1 MMTTTAEYNQR
12 QYQLMAKFLNEID
25 YSDVKG
31 LGQLVDSLSAL
42 VGVLKEPDEVWE
54 TDFISAWWTLEQI
67 YAGAR
72 VSYEDAPDDFTNE
85 LSVESINLVKEAVEQ
100 LKEMVKAV
108 SSIEITKAA
117 QKKLETIAKKFGTTP
132 DDMLSEALA
141 SNSTFRDTDTGNL
154 NIWISRPDNSSGLIR
169 VILNPSG
176 ERVISVGLNHGKD
189 IGNVLKTE
197 RFIYI
202 S

>member
-1 MMTTTAEYNQR
+1 MTTIAEYNQR
-12 QYQLMAKFLNEID
+12 QYQLMAKFLDEID

-42 VGVLKEPDEVWE
+42 VGVLEEPDEVWE
-54 TDFISAWWTLEQI
+54 ADFISAWATLEEI
-67 YAGAR
+67 YADAR

-85 LSVESINLVKEAVEQ
+85 LSVEDINLAEEAVRQ

-117 QKKLETIAKKFGTTP
+117 EKKLETIAKKFGTTT
-132 DDMLSEALA
+132 DDMLSEVLA
-141 SNSTFRDTDTGNL
+141 SDSIFRDTDTGNL

-176 ERVISVGLNHGKD
+176 KRVISGGLNHGKD
-189 IGNVLKTE
+189 VGNVLKKE

>member
-1 MMTTTAEYNQR
+1 MTATAEYNQR
-12 QYQLMAKFLNEID
+12 QYQLMTKFLNEVD
-25 YSDVKG
+25 YSDIEG
-31 LGQLVDSLSAL
+31 LGQLVNSLLAL
-42 VGVLKEPDEVWE
+42 VGVLEEPDEVWE
-54 TDFISAWWTLEQI
+54 EDFISTWGTLDEVW
-67 YAGAR
+67 AVAC
-72 VSYEDAPDDFTNE
+72 VNNEHAPDDFTNE
-85 LSVESINLVKEAVEQ
+85 LSVEDINLVEEAVKQ

-117 QKKLETIAKKFGTTP
+117 QNKLETIAKKFGTTT

-169 VILNPSG
+169 VVLNPSG
-176 ERVISVGLNHGKD
+176 ERVISGGLSHGKD
-189 IGNVLKTE
+189 VGNVLKKE

>member
-1 MMTTTAEYNQR
+1 MTITAEYNQR
-12 QYQLMAKFLNEID
+12 QYQLMAKFLDEID
-25 YSDVKG
+25 YSNVTG

-42 VGVLKEPDEVWE
+42 LGALEEPDEVWE
-54 TDFISAWWTLEQI
+54 ADFISAWATLELI
-67 YAGAR
+67 YAVAR
-72 VSYEDAPDDFTNE
+72 VNYEEAPDDFTNE
-85 LSVESINLVKEAVEQ
+85 LSVEDINQAEEAVKQ

-117 QKKLETIAKKFGTTP
+117 QKKLETIAKKFGTTT
-132 DDMLSEALA
+132 DDMLLEALA

-169 VILNPSG
+169 VVLNPSG
-176 ERVISVGLNHGKD
+176 ERVISGGLNHGKD
-189 IGNVLKTE
+189 VGNVLKKE

>member
-1 MMTTTAEYNQR
+1 MTKTAEYNRR
-12 QYQLMAKFLNEID
+12 QYQLMTKFLNEID
-25 YSDVKG
+25 YSDIEG
-31 LGQLVDSLSAL
+31 LGQLVNSLLAL
-42 VGVLKEPDEVWE
+42 VEALEEPDEVWKE
-54 TDFISAWWTLEQI
+54 DFISRWGTLDEVW
-67 YAGAR
+67 AVAC
-72 VSYEDAPDDFTNE
+72 VNNEHAPDDFTNE
-85 LSVESINLVKEAVEQ
+85 LSVEDMNLVEEAVKQ

-117 QKKLETIAKKFGTTP
+117 EKKLETIAKKFGTTT

-176 ERVISVGLNHGKD
+176 ERVISGGLNHGKD
-189 IGNVLKTE
+189 VGNVLKKE

>member
-1 MMTTTAEYNQR
+1 MTTTAQYNQR
-12 QYQLMAKFLNEID
+12 QYQLMAKCLNEID

-31 LGQLVDSLSAL
+31 LGQLVDSLLPL
-42 VGVLKEPDEVWE
+42 VGVLEEPDEAWE
-54 TDFISAWWTLEQI
+54 ADFISTWGTLDEI
-67 YAGAR
+67 YAVA
-72 VSYEDAPDDFTNE
+72 VVNNEEAPDDFTNE
-85 LSVESINLVKEAVEQ
+85 LSVESINLVEEAVKQ

-117 QKKLETIAKKFGTTP
+117 EKKLETIAKKFGATP
-132 DDMLSEALA
+132 ADMLSEALA
-141 SNSTFRDTDTGNL
+141 SDSTFRDTDIGNL

-169 VILNPSG
+169 VILDPSG
-176 ERVISVGLNHGKD
+176 QRVISVGLNHGKD
-189 IGNVLKTE
+189 IGNVLKKE

>member
-1 MMTTTAEYNQR
+1 MTTTAEYNQR
-12 QYQLMAKFLNEID
+12 QYQLMAKFLDEID

-31 LGQLVDSLSAL
+31 LGQLVNSLLAL
-42 VGVLKEPDEVWE
+42 VGALEEPDEVWE
-54 TDFISAWWTLEQI
+54 ADFISTWGTLDEI
-67 YAGAR
+67 WAVAC
-72 VSYEDAPDDFTNE
+72 VSYEHDPDDFTNE
-85 LSVESINLVKEAVEQ
+85 LSVESINLAEEAVKQ

-117 QKKLETIAKKFGTTP
+117 QKKLETIANKFGTTP
-132 DDMLSEALA
+132 EDMLSEALA

-169 VILNPSG
+169 VILDPSG
-176 ERVISVGLNHGKD
+176 QRVISGGLNHGKD
-189 IGNVLKTE
+189 IGNVLKKE

>member
-1 MMTTTAEYNQR
+1 MTTTAEYNQR
-12 QYQLMAKFLNEID
+12 QYQLMAKFLDEVD

-42 VGVLKEPDEVWE
+42 LGALEEPEEVWE
-54 TDFISAWWTLEQI
+54 ADFISTWATLELI
-67 YAGAR
+67 YAVAR
-72 VSYEDAPDDFTNE
+72 VNYEEAPDDFTNE
-85 LSVESINLVKEAVEQ
+85 LSVEDINLAEEAVKQ

-117 QKKLETIAKKFGTTP
+117 QKKLETIAKKFGTTTV
-132 DDMLSEALA
+132 DILSEALD

-154 NIWISRPDNSSGLIR
+154 NIWISRPDNSSVLIR

-189 IGNVLKTE
+189 IGNVLKKE
-197 RFIYI
+197 RFIYV

>member
-1 MMTTTAEYNQR
+1 MTTTAEYNRR
-12 QYQLMAKFLNEID
+12 QYQLMTKFLNEID

-42 VGVLKEPDEVWE
+42 VGVLEEPDEVWE
-54 TDFISAWWTLEQI
+54 QKFSREWWTLEQI
-67 YAGAR
+67 YADAR
-72 VSYEDAPDDFTNE
+72 VSYEHAPDDFINE
-85 LSVESINLVKEAVEQ
+85 LSVEDINLAEEAVKR

-117 QKKLETIAKKFGTTP
+117 QKKLEIIAKKFGTTT

-169 VILNPSG
+169 VVLNPSG
-176 ERVISVGLNHGKD
+176 ERVISGGLNHGKD
-189 IGNVLKTE
+189 IQNVLKKE
-197 RFIYI
+197 RFVYI

>member
-1 MMTTTAEYNQR
+1 MTTTAEYNQR

-31 LGQLVDSLSAL
+31 LGQLVDSLLAL
-42 VGVLKEPDEVWE
+42 VEALEEPDEVWE
-54 TDFISAWWTLEQI
+54 ADFISTWGILDEIDAVAVVKNE
-67 YAGAR
+67 
-72 VSYEDAPDDFTNE
+72 EAPDDFTNE
-85 LSVESINLVKEAVEQ
+85 LSVESINLVEEAVKQ

-141 SNSTFRDTDTGNL
+141 SDSTFRDTDTGNL

-189 IGNVLKTE
+189 IQNVLKTE

>member
-1 MMTTTAEYNQR
+1 MTTTAEYNQR
-12 QYQLMAKFLNEID
+12 QYRLMAKFLDEID
-25 YSDVKG
+25 YSNVKG

-42 VGVLKEPDEVWE
+42 VGALEEPDEVWE
-54 TDFISAWWTLEQI
+54 QKFIREWWTLEQI
-67 YAGAR
+67 YAFAL
-72 VSYEDAPDDFTNE
+72 YNYDYAPDDFTNE
-85 LSVESINLVKEAVEQ
+85 LSVEDINLAEEAVKQ

-117 QKKLETIAKKFGTTP
+117 QNKLETIAKKFGTTT

-176 ERVISVGLNHGKD
+176 ERVISGGLNHGKD
-189 IGNVLKTE
+189 IGNVLKKE

>member
-1 MMTTTAEYNQR
+1 MTATAEYNQR
-12 QYQLMAKFLNEID
+12 QYQLMAKFLDEID

-42 VGVLKEPDEVWE
+42 VGVLEEPDEVWE
-54 TDFISAWWTLEQI
+54 ADFISAWATLELI
-67 YAGAR
+67 YAVAR
-72 VSYEDAPDDFTNE
+72 VKNEDAPDDFTNE
-85 LSVESINLVKEAVEQ
+85 LPVDDINLVEEAVKQ

-117 QKKLETIAKKFGTTP
+117 EKKLELIAKKFGRTTA
-132 DDMLSEALA
+132 DMLSEALA
-141 SNSTFRDTDTGNL
+141 SDSTFRDTDTGNL

-169 VILNPSG
+169 VILDPSG
-176 ERVISVGLNHGKD
+176 ERVISGGLNHGKD
-189 IGNVLKTE
+189 IGNVLKKE

>member
-1 MMTTTAEYNQR
+1 MTTTAEYNQR
-12 QYQLMAKFLNEID
+12 QYQLMKNFLNEID
-25 YSDVKG
+25 YSNVKG
-31 LGQLVDSLSAL
+31 LGQLVDSLLPL
-42 VGVLKEPDEVWE
+42 VGVLEEPDEVWE
-54 TDFISAWWTLEQI
+54 ADFISTWGTLDEI
-67 YAGAR
+67 YAVA
-72 VSYEDAPDDFTNE
+72 VVNNEEAPDDFTNE
-85 LSVESINLVKEAVEQ
+85 LSVEDINLVEETVKQ

-108 SSIEITKAA
+108 SSIEVTKAA

-141 SNSTFRDTDTGNL
+141 ADSTFRDTDTGNL

-169 VILNPSG
+169 VTLNPLG

-189 IGNVLKTE
+189 IQNMLKKE

>member
-1 MMTTTAEYNQR
+1 MTKTAEYNRR
-12 QYQLMAKFLNEID
+12 QYQLMTKFLNEID
-25 YSDVKG
+25 YSDIDG
-31 LGQLVDSLSAL
+31 LGQLVNSLLAL
-42 VGVLKEPDEVWE
+42 VEALEEPDEVWE
-54 TDFISAWWTLEQI
+54 ADFIREWWTLEQI
-67 YAGAR
+67 YAFAR
-72 VSYEDAPDDFTNE
+72 VKNEDAPDDFTNE
-85 LSVESINLVKEAVEQ
+85 LPVDDINLAEEAVKQ

-117 QKKLETIAKKFGTTP
+117 QKKLEIIAKKFGTTT

-176 ERVISVGLNHGKD
+176 ERVISGGLNHGKD
-189 IGNVLKTE
+189 VGNVLKKE